1 MQLEQALENEI
12 AFWQSLIDRQTE
24 DTPAQVIERMNQARM
39 LAEQKLSLL
48 NGYPQEAPPRGH
60 AA

>member
-1 MQLEQALENEI
+1 MQLEQALEDEI
-12 AFWQSLIDRQTE
+12 AFWQSLVDRQTE
-24 DTPAQVIERMNQARM
+24 DTPAQVIERMIQARM

-48 NGYPQEAPPRGH
+48 KGDPQEVPPHGH